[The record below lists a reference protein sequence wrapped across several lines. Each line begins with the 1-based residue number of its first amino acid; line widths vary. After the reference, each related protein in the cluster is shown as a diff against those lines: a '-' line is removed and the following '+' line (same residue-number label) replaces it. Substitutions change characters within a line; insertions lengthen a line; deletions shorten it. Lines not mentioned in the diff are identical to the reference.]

1 MQLSTGEVGM
11 VVTPNAGAPLRPVV
25 KIMRD
30 RSGGKLKE
38 PLTVDLSVR
47 DAHTGTY
54 VRSIVCSREGAEEDI
69 DKLAYLEEGALE

>member
-1 MQLSTGEVGM
+1 
-11 VVTPNAGAPLRPVV
+11 
-25 KIMRD
+25 MRD

-38 PLTVDLSVR
+38 PLTVDLRVR

-54 VRSIVCSREGAEEDI
+54 GRSIVCSREGAEEDI